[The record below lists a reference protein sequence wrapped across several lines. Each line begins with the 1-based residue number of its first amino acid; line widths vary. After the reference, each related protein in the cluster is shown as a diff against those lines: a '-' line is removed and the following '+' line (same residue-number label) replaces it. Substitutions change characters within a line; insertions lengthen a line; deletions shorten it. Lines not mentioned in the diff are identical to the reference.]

1 MVRVVHPTQHQLE
14 VVVGLVVLP
23 TQHRLAVVVD
33 RLQEISWVLVAEVI
47 TISEQ
52 ESVDLDLAVL
62 ETKRIQE
69 VELQVRGYLGLV
81 SQELVRLVTMEC
93 KIRQAIPPRQ
103 SLKWN

>member
-1 MVRVVHPTQHQLE
+1 M
-14 VVVGLVVLP
+14 
-23 TQHRLAVVVD
+23 
-33 RLQEISWVLVAEVI
+33 LVAEVI

-52 ESVDLDLAVL
+52 ESVDLDSAVL

-69 VELQVRGYLGLV
+69 AVRQVREYLALAPR
-81 SQELVRLVTMEC
+81 ELVRLVTMEC

>member
-1 MVRVVHPTQHQLE
+1 M
-14 VVVGLVVLP
+14 LVV
-23 TQHRLAVVVD
+23 
-33 RLQEISWVLVAEVI
+33 EVT

-69 VELQVRGYLGLV
+69 AERQVRGYLALAPR
-81 SQELVRLVTMEC
+81 ELVRPVTMEC
-93 KIRQAIPPRQ
+93 KIRQAILPLQ